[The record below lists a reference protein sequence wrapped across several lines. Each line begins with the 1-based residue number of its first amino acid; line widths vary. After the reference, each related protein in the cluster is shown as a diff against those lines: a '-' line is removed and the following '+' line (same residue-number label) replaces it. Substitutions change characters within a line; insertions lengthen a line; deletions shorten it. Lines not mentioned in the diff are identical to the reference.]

1 VDSIEHGTFMDAA
14 DLQLMKQHGT
24 WLVPTIIAGKYAQ
37 EMAEKPG
44 YFPPQVA
51 RKAKLVGPV
60 IQANAGRAYKAGVKI
75 AFGTDA
81 GVYPH
86 GENAKEFEY
95 MVQAGMPAMF
105 VLQAATT
112 HAAEL
117 LHKSNELGQIAPGRG
132 ADVVAVPGNPLD
144 DITLMQKVS
153 FVMKGGVVYKEG
165 GKPAI

>member
-1 VDSIEHGTFMDAA
+1 
-14 DLQLMKQHGT
+14 
-24 WLVPTIIAGKYAQ
+24 
-37 EMAEKPG
+37 
-44 YFPPQVA
+44 
-51 RKAKLVGPV
+51 
-60 IQANAGRAYKAGVKI
+60 
-75 AFGTDA
+75 
-81 GVYPH
+81 
-86 GENAKEFEY
+86 

-153 FVMKGGVVYKEG
+153 FVMKGGVVYKVD
-165 GKPAI
+165 GKPTI